1 MEVFQPYGK
10 YVVIAAVAIVTIA
23 IVLWIGTAVIVMR
36 NTKGIPL
43 AIQDFFSLVSENK
56 IDEAYHSTS
65 KNFQS
70 VISRPQFN
78 KLIKNYKFK
87 QYQQT
92 RLDMPQ
98 MQTANNS
105 TLDATLVLKSGREI
119 PLHFALLRINKEWK
133 IDLMEI
139 T

>member
-1 MEVFQPYGK
+1 MEFFQPYGK
-10 YVVIAAVAIVTIA
+10 YVVIGIVAVVLIA
-23 IVLWIGTAVIVMR
+23 IVLWIGTAFIVMR

-43 AIQDFFSLVSENK
+43 AIQDFFNLISENK
-56 IDEAYHSTS
+56 IDQAYRSTS
-65 KNFQS
+65 ENFQS
-70 VISRPQFN
+70 IISRPQFN

-87 QYQQT
+87 QHQQT

-105 TLDATLVLKSGREI
+105 TLDATLILKSGREI
-119 PLHFALLRINKEWK
+119 SLRFALVRLNKEWT
-133 IDLMEI
+133 IDLLKI